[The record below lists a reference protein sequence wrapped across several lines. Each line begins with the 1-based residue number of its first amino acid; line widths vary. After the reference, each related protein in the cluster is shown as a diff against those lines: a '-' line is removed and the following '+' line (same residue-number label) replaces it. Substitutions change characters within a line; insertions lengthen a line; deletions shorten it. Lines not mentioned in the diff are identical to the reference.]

1 VTVPIPRRR
10 SVRWRIFGFL
20 FAIGVLEY
28 LQQRGLTVAAERMIP
43 DLRFSQ
49 MQIGWVEQAFVIG
62 YALCQIPG
70 GVLGQR
76 WGARA
81 TFTGIGVVSVVCI
94 AATVAA
100 PELWTGTALFVALFA
115 SQFLLGVGQAPTFP
129 VSTGVFES
137 WFPPKDWAL
146 VQGLQTM
153 GLGLGGALAPPLIAI
168 LMTRVGW
175 QQALL
180 WTAVPAVPLF
190 LWWAYYGRNN
200 PREHRGVSTEEL
212 ALLSNPASERTNAQL
227 TMAELRLLLRN
238 RHVLLLTLSYFLM
251 EYTYY
256 LIGNWCFL
264 YLVQERHFPVLES
277 GLLSAAPPLAAG
289 IGSAMG
295 GVIAS
300 ALFVRLGSR
309 RGLRIMPLVALPA
322 AGLML
327 IATVH
332 AANVYVAVLLLTI
345 CYWLIELT
353 EGSYWAAVMTV
364 GGRNSMTVGGIMNT
378 GGSMAGVIGIPIVA
392 YLSGHGAWNA
402 TFLLGAGLATVG
414 AAIWFAIDASVSASS
429 SASTD
434 TLGARADRASA
445 VPARS

>member
-1 VTVPIPRRR
+1 MLQAAGRMP
-10 SVRWRIFGFL
+10 VRWRIFGFL

-28 LQQRGLTVAAERMIP
+28 LQQRGLTVAAERMMP

-49 MQIGWVEQAFVIG
+49 LQIGWVESAFVIG
-62 YALCQIPG
+62 YALCQLPG
-70 GVLGQR
+70 GVVGQR

-100 PELWTGTALFVALFA
+100 PQLWTGTTLFVALFLF
-115 SQFLLGVGQAPTFP
+115 QFLLGVGQAPTFP

-153 GLGLGGALAPPLIAI
+153 GLGLGGALAPPFVAI
-168 LMTRVGW
+168 LMTQVGW

-180 WTAVPAVPLF
+180 WTAVPAIPLY
-190 LWWAYYGRNN
+190 LWWAYYGRNS
-200 PREHRGVSTEEL
+200 PREHPRVSAQEL
-212 ALLSNPASERTNAQL
+212 ALLSDPAAESANARL
-227 TMAELRLLLRN
+227 TLAELRSMLRN
-238 RHVLLLTLSYFLM
+238 RHVLLLTFSYFAA

-264 YLVQERHFPVLES
+264 YLVQERHFPVLLS
-277 GLLSAAPPLAAG
+277 GWLASAPPLAAG

-309 RGLRIMPLVALPA
+309 RGLRIMPLLALPA

-327 IATVH
+327 IAVVH
-332 AANVYVAVLLLTI
+332 ASNAYAAVALLTI

-364 GGRNSMTVGGIMNT
+364 GGRNSMAVGGIMNT
-378 GGSMAGVIGIPIVA
+378 GGSMAGAVGIPIIG

-402 TFLLGAGLATVG
+402 TFLLGTGLAIAG
-414 AAIWFAIDASVSASS
+414 AVAWLAIDAS
-429 SASTD
+429 
-434 TLGARADRASA
+434 ASA
-445 VPARS
+445 TGSSDWQTLQKRPDDTSVVPANS

>member
-1 VTVPIPRRR
+1 MP
-10 SVRWRIFGFL
+10 VRWGIFGFL

-28 LQQRGLTVAAERMIP
+28 LQQRGLTVAAERMMP
-43 DLRFSQ
+43 ELQFSQ
-49 MQIGWVEQAFVIG
+49 MQIGWVEQAFVLG

-70 GVLGQR
+70 GVFGQR

-81 TFTGIGVVSVVCI
+81 TFTGIGVVSVICI

-100 PELWTGTALFVALFA
+100 PEVWAGTTLFVALFA
-115 SQFLLGVGQAPTFP
+115 FQFLMGVGQAPTFP

-153 GLGLGGALAPPLIAI
+153 GLGLGGALAPLLIPI
-168 LMTRVGW
+168 LMTRLGW
-175 QQALL
+175 QQALF
-180 WTAVPAVPLF
+180 WTAIPAIPLY

-200 PREHRGVSTEEL
+200 PREHPRVSAQEL
-212 ALLSNPASERTNAQL
+212 ALLSNPASERANARL
-227 TMAELRLLLRN
+227 TAAELRLLLRN
-238 RHVLLLTLSYFLM
+238 RHVVLLTLSYFAA

-264 YLVQERHFPVLES
+264 YLVQERHFPVLAS
-277 GLLSAAPPLAAG
+277 GVLAAAPPLAAG

-309 RGLRIMPLVALPA
+309 RGLRIMPLLALPA

-327 IATVH
+327 IATVR
-332 AANVYVAVLLLTI
+332 AANVYAAVALLTI

-353 EGSYWAAVMTV
+353 EGSFWAAVMTV
-364 GGRNSMTVGGIMNT
+364 GGRNSMAVGGIMNT
-378 GGSMAGVIGIPIVA
+378 GGSMAGVVGIPIVA

-402 TFLLGAGLATVG
+402 TFLLGTGLALAG
-414 AAIWFAIDASVSASS
+414 AAAWFAIDAS
-429 SASTD
+429 
-434 TLGARADRASA
+434 ASA
-445 VPARS
+445 TPEPARSDVARGMSESIVAAEGPP